1 MKNTTKTKFWIK
13 RIGTGI
19 GIALLPTPIAIPVF
33 QYICTEDTA
42 KVLITRIFKFADD
55 TFDAFEKGDA

>member
-1 MKNTTKTKFWIK
+1 MKNTSKTKFWIK
-13 RIGTGI
+13 RAATGI

-42 KVLITRIFKFADD
+42 KCLIGRVFKFADEA
-55 TFDAFEKGDA
+55 FDFEKGDA